1 MNMPLAAP
9 HPIIYIIAFII
20 MIGILVII
28 HELGHYWVGR
38 WCGVKAERFSI
49 GFGPQIYGRVD
60 KRGTLWRVA
69 ALPLGGYV
77 QFKGDMSAAGG
88 EDPEWMKL
96 PEKER
101 NQTFQSKKLWQR
113 AAIVFAG
120 PAINFLFAIL
130 IIAGFYAFYGNLV
143 QPAIV
148 DKVLPSQTAQTMGM
162 KQGDVISQFNG
173 DEVSDFRDLAREIS
187 LLPNENITL
196 EVERGDQTI
205 SMSGRLGERIFEDQY
220 GNESRLGS
228 LGIEAKLDSTLT
240 PVPIWKAPILATI
253 ETGNI
258 IRLTFKSLGQ
268 IITGKRS
275 VKELGGPLKI
285 AKISGEQFALGLLSY
300 ISLIAFISINLGF
313 INLLPIPMLDGG
325 HLLMYAIEGIRGKAV
340 GPVFQEWFF
349 KVGFITVVGFMIMV
363 TFNDLSSFGLF

>member
-1 MNMPLAAP
+1 MPLSSP
-9 HPIIYIIAFII
+9 NILITVIAFIV

-77 QFKGDMSAAGG
+77 QFAGDMGAAGG

-120 PAINFLFAIL
+120 PAVNFLFAIL
-130 IIAGFYAFYGNLV
+130 IIASFYTIYGNPARPALV
-143 QPAIV
+143 AEVAESQSAEKMGVRIG
-148 DKVLPSQTAQTMGM
+148 DKVIEL
-162 KQGDVISQFNG
+162 NG
-173 DEVSDFRDLAREIS
+173 REVTGFAELAREVSI
-187 LLPNENITL
+187 LPNEVVNIKIERAG
-196 EVERGDQTI
+196 EVI
-205 SMSGRLGERIFEDQY
+205 ALSGKLGERIVKDEY
-220 GNESRLGS
+220 GNEARLGS
-228 LGIEAKLDSTLT
+228 FGIVGSDEVTLES
-240 PVPIWKAPILATI
+240 VPIWKAPLLATK
-253 ETGNI
+253 ETADI
-258 IRLTFKSLGQ
+258 VRLTFKSLGQ

-285 AKISGEQFALGLLSY
+285 AKVSGERFALGVLEY
-300 ISLIAFISINLGF
+300 ISLIALISINLGF

-325 HLLMYAIEGIRGKAV
+325 HLLMYGIEAIRRK
-340 GPVFQEWFF
+340 PVSPAFQEWFF

>member
-1 MNMPLAAP
+1 MLDSPN
-9 HPIIYIIAFII
+9 IFITIIAFLI
-20 MIGILVII
+20 MIGTLVII
-28 HELGHYWVGR
+28 HELGHYFVGR

-77 QFKGDMSAAGG
+77 QFAGDMGAAGG
-88 EDPEWMKL
+88 EDPEWLKL

-120 PAINFLFAIL
+120 PAVNFLFAIL
-130 IIAGFYAFYGNLV
+130 IIAGFYTVYGNLV
-143 QPAIV
+143 QPALV
-148 DKVLPSQTAQTMGM
+148 DEVVPSQTADKLGI
-162 KQGDVISQFNG
+162 KKGDIITKFNG
-173 DEVSDFRDLAREIS
+173 DSVDDFGTLAREIS
-187 LLPNENITL
+187 LIPNEDITL
-196 EVERGDQTI
+196 EVTRGDQVI
-205 SMSGRLGERIFEDQY
+205 AMSGRLGERLQKDEY

-228 LGIEAKLDSTLT
+228 LGIRASLDSELT
-240 PVPIWKAPILATI
+240 PVPFWKAPLLATV

-285 AKISGEQFALGLLSY
+285 AKISGERFALGILAY
-300 ISLIAFISINLGF
+300 VSLIAFISINLGF

-325 HLLMYAIEGIRGKAV
+325 HLLMYGIEAV
-340 GPVFQEWFF
+340 RRKPVSPAFQEWFF
-349 KVGFITVVGFMIMV
+349 KVGFITVVGFMVMV